1 MNSEKIQGKILME
14 RKVEE
19 TEWEVKAGN
28 GYYWVDHSS
37 PILVVAKTLASGLS
51 EIERYL
57 R

>member
-1 MNSEKIQGKILME
+1 MNSEKIQEKILME

-19 TEWEVKAGN
+19 TEWEVEAGN

-51 EIERYL
+51 EIGR
-57 R
+57 